1 MEHALNRFNKRPPA
15 APEQIAAF
23 STASGLT
30 LPLDYTAFLKQ
41 TNGGEG
47 LVGPN
52 AYLIL
57 FAVHE
62 LASLNKAYQVED
74 YVPGL
79 LVFGSDGGGEAFA
92 FNTRNNMRVVR
103 VPFVGMDTSTVEP
116 LADTFTTFIEYL
128 SKQ

>member
-15 APEQIAAF
+15 SPEQIAAF

-30 LPLDYTAFLKQ
+30 LPQDYTAFLKQ
-41 TNGGEG
+41 ANGGEG
-47 LVGPN
+47 IVGPN

-57 FAVHE
+57 FAVDE

-79 LVFGSDGGGEAFA
+79 LIFGSDGGGEAFA
-92 FNTRNNMRVVR
+92 FNTRNAMRVVR